1 MFYFTILNDV
11 MKYLKKDKKER
22 SYLFII
28 LISFTIKKKE
38 EKSEKNLYL
47 RIQYNV
53 KDQFLYSH

>member
-1 MFYFTILNDV
+1 MFYFIILNDV

-28 LISFTIKKKE
+28 LISFTIKKKK

>member
-1 MFYFTILNDV
+1 MFYFIILNDV

-47 RIQYNV
+47 RIQYNI

>member
-1 MFYFTILNDV
+1 

>member
-1 MFYFTILNDV
+1 

-28 LISFTIKKKE
+28 LISFTIKKKK

>member
-1 MFYFTILNDV
+1 MFYFIILNDV